1 MEVIVTEHTILTE
14 YLAKSSDIYA
24 LVICH
29 QEVIHE
35 VLQVL
40 KKKKTSFVLFL
51 GSEQKGIKKA
61 GNTVQGMIKFQK
73 DVTKNILTETFQK
86 LFI

>member
-40 KKKKTSFVLFL
+40 KKKNSFVLFL

>member
-40 KKKKTSFVLFL
+40 KKKNSFVLFL
-51 GSEQKGIKKA
+51 GSEQKGIKKGRKYCS
-61 GNTVQGMIKFQK
+61 GNDKISKRCYQK
-73 DVTKNILTETFQK
+73 HLD
-86 LFI
+86 

>member
-40 KKKKTSFVLFL
+40 KKKTSFVLFL

>member
-35 VLQVL
+35 VL
-40 KKKKTSFVLFL
+40 KEIKKKTSFVLFL

>member
-14 YLAKSSDIYA
+14 YLPKSSDIYA

-40 KKKKTSFVLFL
+40 KKKTSFVLFL

>member
-40 KKKKTSFVLFL
+40 KKKTSFVLFL

-61 GNTVQGMIKFQK
+61 GKTVQGMIKFQK

>member
-40 KKKKTSFVLFL
+40 KKKKLFCVIFRF
-51 GSEQKGIKKA
+51 GTKG
-61 GNTVQGMIKFQK
+61 N
-73 DVTKNILTETFQK
+73 
-86 LFI
+86 